1 MNLDARRLTSKGFS
15 CLGTESHVLQR
26 LIALYAGLQLH
37 ASSLNLALHLLA
49 SMCSSIWHK
58 RGFVSRDVHLN

>member
-37 ASSLNLALHLLA
+37 MALDSVMPDAIVGLLRA
-49 SMCSSIWHK
+49 AVGK
-58 RGFVSRDVHLN
+58 KN